1 MRVAS
6 SAEMAEIDRLTQAEY
21 SIPGIVL
28 MENAGANALRALL
41 EEGLRGPLVFVAGTG
56 NNGGDAFVMARHA
69 LLAGLG
75 QITVVLAS
83 GAPREGSEPA
93 INLASC
99 RALGIQV
106 VGFEQRAARARMQE
120 AAWIVDGVAGTGLS
134 GALRAPIDRVVQ
146 AINRAPAK
154 RAAVDVPSGLHDG
167 WVAAEPIVHAD
178 VTLTMGLPKRCLYL
192 PQARALCG
200 RIRVVEVGFP
210 PALLEAAHLQGEL
223 LAAADLD
230 RLVPALEPD
239 TYKNRRGHLAVF
251 AGSPGTTGAAWLAAH
266 AAARSRAGLV
276 TLYAHPEIYSAVAGG
291 YRSVMV
297 RRGAPT
303 ALELARHT
311 AFVAGPGWG
320 TTQERRSELALLLRT
335 PLPGVIDADALAL
348 AADILARDGIAPGEN
363 RVLTPH
369 PGEAARILDCP
380 AAEVLRDPLAAL
392 EEAGKRLGCVIVLKG
407 HVTTVWSPG
416 GRFAVLDG
424 MNPALATGGSGDV
437 LAGTIGGLLASGLTA
452 ETAARAGVLAHST
465 AAFRAA
471 KARGL
476 FVSEDLLPF
485 LSRVFAPRPSGSQ
498 A

>member
-1 MRVAS
+1 MRVVS

-28 MENAGANALRALL
+28 MENAGANAFRALL
-41 EEGLRGPLVFVAGTG
+41 DQGLREPVVFAAGKG

-69 LLAGLG
+69 QLAG
-75 QITVVLAS
+75 IKRLAVILAA
-83 GAPREGSEPA
+83 GRPREGSEPA
-93 INLASC
+93 LNLASC
-99 RALGIQV
+99 RALGIGV
-106 VGFEQRAARARMQE
+106 IGFEERAARARLQE
-120 AAWIVDGVAGTGLS
+120 AAWIVDGVAGTGLT
-134 GALRAPIDRVVQ
+134 GPLRAPLDRVVR
-146 AINRAPAK
+146 AINRAPGK
-154 RAAVDVPSGLHDG
+154 RAAVDVPSGLRDG
-167 WVAAEPIVHAD
+167 WVAAEPVVHAD

-200 RIRVVEVGFP
+200 RIRVVDVGFP
-210 PALLEAAHLQGEL
+210 PALLEAAHLRGEL

-230 RLVPALEPD
+230 RLVPPLAPD

-266 AAARSRAGLV
+266 AAARSRTGLV
-276 TLYAHPEIYSAVAGG
+276 TLYAHPEIYAAVAGG
-291 YRSVMV
+291 YSSVMV
-297 RRGAPT
+297 RRGTPT

-320 TTQERRSELALLLRT
+320 TTQERRSELALLLRS

-348 AADILARDGIAPGEN
+348 AADILARDGVAPGGN

-369 PGEAARILDCP
+369 PGEAARVLDCP
-380 AAEVLRDPLAAL
+380 VADVLRDPLAAL
-392 EEAGKRLGCVIVLKG
+392 EEAEKRLGCVIVLKG

-424 MNPALATGGSGDV
+424 MNAALATGGSGDV

-452 ETAARAGVLAHST
+452 EAAARAGVLAHSV

-476 FVSEDLLPF
+476 FLSEDLLPF
-485 LSRVFAPRPSGSQ
+485 LSRVFAPRPDRRQ
-498 A
+498 P